1 MSENLIY
8 CGIALIGFERLRRSL
23 DARYWLLDTGCWP
36 LVTGN
41 WSLDAGL
48 WYKAEGLSRQPSSR
62 YGVTM
67 ARQAGLKLQ
76 GIKIR
81 PLTFFNSAFRIP
93 NSEFNCICLLLF
105 CYQFVAVLHIG
116 IADHDVR
123 IQSRFLQGLIF
134 SDAHGGVIDRLAG
147 PNG

>member
-1 MSENLIY
+1 MSTTGTDLMSDNLIC

-23 DARYWLLDTGCWP
+23 DTGYSMLVAGRWSLATGCSI
-36 LVTGN
+36 LV
-41 WSLDAGL
+41 AGL
-48 WYKAEGLSRQPSSR
+48 WYKAEGLSRQPLSR

-93 NSEFNCICLLLF
+93 NSLAQTCFMKMVYKGYNSSGVLLWCHLIEAVAPGRAEFNYICLLLF
-105 CYQFVAVLHIG
+105 
-116 IADHDVR
+116 
-123 IQSRFLQGLIF
+123 
-134 SDAHGGVIDRLAG
+134 SD
-147 PNG
+147 

>member
-1 MSENLIY
+1 LNGYAGRWMLDTGYWILDA
-8 CGIALIGFERLRRSL
+8 GLWSL
-23 DARYWLLDTGCWP
+23 DAGCSI
-36 LVTGN
+36 LV
-41 WSLDAGL
+41 AGL

-105 CYQFVAVLHIG
+105 C
-116 IADHDVR
+116 D
-123 IQSRFLQGLIF
+123 
-134 SDAHGGVIDRLAG
+134 
-147 PNG
+147 